1 MALYDRDY
9 GKDLQNIDVLGEK
22 YENYANYDETRIS
35 TLIKDTYALLTASMI
50 AAAAGAFVAMNTGIS
65 MAATNPII
73 YLVVLFGILFGMQ
86 FAVSRGAKTLAL
98 VLLFAFTFITGMT
111 VGSIIALYVSV
122 GAGHVVTQA
131 FVATAV
137 AFGALTIYAMR
148 TKTDFSSWAKPLFWT
163 LIGVVV
169 VSLLNAF
176 LFKSGVL
183 ALGVSAVCALLFSAY
198 ILFDTQKIIRGEY
211 TSPIMA
217 AVGMYLN
224 IYNLFMSLL
233 HILGV
238 VNRD

>member
-98 VLLFAFTFITGMT
+98 VLLFAFT
-111 VGSIIALYVSV
+111 
-122 GAGHVVTQA
+122 
-131 FVATAV
+131 
-137 AFGALTIYAMR
+137 LTFR
-148 TKTDFSSWAKPLFWT
+148 P
-163 LIGVVV
+163 
-169 VSLLNAF
+169 
-176 LFKSGVL
+176 SG
-183 ALGVSAVCALLFSAY
+183 
-198 ILFDTQKIIRGEY
+198 
-211 TSPIMA
+211 
-217 AVGMYLN
+217 
-224 IYNLFMSLL
+224 
-233 HILGV
+233 
-238 VNRD
+238 

>member
-183 ALGVSAVCALLFSAY
+183 VLGVSAVCALLFSAY

>member
-1 MALYDRDY
+1 
-9 GKDLQNIDVLGEK
+9 
-22 YENYANYDETRIS
+22 
-35 TLIKDTYALLTASMI
+35 
-50 AAAAGAFVAMNTGIS
+50 
-65 MAATNPII
+65 
-73 YLVVLFGILFGMQ
+73 
-86 FAVSRGAKTLAL
+86 
-98 VLLFAFTFITGMT
+98 MT
-111 VGSIIALYVSV
+111 VGAIISLYVSM

-148 TKTDFSSWAKPLFWT
+148 TKADFSSWAKPLFWT

-169 VSLLNAF
+169 VSLLNVF
-176 LFKSGVL
+176 LFKSSVL
-183 ALGVSAVCALLFSAY
+183 ALGVSAVCAVLFSAY

>member
-1 MALYDRDY
+1 MALFNKDY

-22 YENYANYDETRIS
+22 YENYAEYDSSRIS
-35 TLIKDTYALLTASMI
+35 SIIKDTYALLTASMV

-65 MAATNPII
+65 LATSPLI
-73 YLVVLFGILFGMQ
+73 YLVVIFGLILGMQ
-86 FAVSRGAKTLAL
+86 FAVSRGANTLAL

-111 VGSIIALYVSV
+111 VGAIISLYVSM

-148 TKTDFSSWAKPLFWT
+148 TKADFSSWTKPLFWT

-169 VSLLNAF
+169 VSLLNVF
-176 LFKSGVL
+176 LFKSGIL
-183 ALGVSAVCALLFSAY
+183 ALGVSAVCAVLFSAY

-211 TSPIMA
+211 TSPVMA